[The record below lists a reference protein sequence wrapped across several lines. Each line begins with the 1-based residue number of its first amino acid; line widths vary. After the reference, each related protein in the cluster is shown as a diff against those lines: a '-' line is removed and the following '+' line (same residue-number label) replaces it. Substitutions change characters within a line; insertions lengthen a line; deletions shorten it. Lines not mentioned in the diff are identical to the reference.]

1 MKIGK
6 HELNSIVTGDAREV
20 SAGLPDH
27 SVDLI
32 LTDPEYDHL
41 DDYWWL
47 FQESRRLLKPDGNAL
62 AFVNAKWYPV
72 VSRIV
77 ASNFP
82 PLACVQTSGASG
94 MNGRV
99 IAKTYY
105 LLWWGSGALRGYM
118 PDGYI
123 GTTWSAAHKHNFK
136 WTKNPKYLKAT
147 LQAFTNE
154 NDLVVDFFC
163 GGGSIPSVCKM
174 LNRLYLACEIDV
186 DTANKARQQITRT
199 QTAFVGLDAFQQ
211 RLAPDPAS
219 CENQP

>member
-1 MKIGK
+1 MVI
-6 HELNSIVTGDAREV
+6 TGEARQV
-20 SAGLPDH
+20 AKGIPNN

-32 LTDPEYDHL
+32 LTDPEYNRL

-47 FQESRRLLKPDGNAL
+47 FEESRRILKPDGNAL

-82 PLACVQTSGASG
+82 PLACVQTSGPSG

-105 LLWWGSGALRGYM
+105 LLWWGSGKLCGYM

-123 GTTWSAAHKHNFK
+123 GTTWSAANRHNFK
-136 WTKNPKYLKAT
+136 WTKNPKFLKAT
-147 LQAFTNE
+147 LEAFTHE
-154 NDLVVDFFC
+154 GGIVVDLFC
-163 GGGSIPSVCKM
+163 GASQSLTSVRPAGDEEAVRSHREAGEPGLTPSRRRPSRV
-174 LNRLYLACEIDV
+174 
-186 DTANKARQQITRT
+186 ARCRRRPQ
-199 QTAFVGLDAFQQ
+199 
-211 RLAPDPAS
+211 APHQS
-219 CENQP
+219 